1 MPYKV
6 TFSANGS
13 RKEIAGLD
21 DVEFVDGTV
30 RCMGLVDGEET
41 LVAAIPLAAVD
52 YVVEESYD
60 ADAGGQ
66 APEAPEPDAPET
78 EGPETEAP
86 ETEAPKAEA
95 GPVSGEVDGTASI
108 EASPGTAGATATH
121 LVTLEVAEGDEE
133 FEYFRVDYGAEEA
146 MTEISNVSPEDV
158 KRFGVDRDGD
168 GEIEESFLVGDWEV
182 SHGGSGHTL
191 RLRNQDW
198 EGTLNEGD
206 VIILEVDDVKNPEA
220 GETSEAQVILNGHQ
234 TSVTSFT
241 VDDGSDA
248 E

>member
-30 RCMGLVDGEET
+30 RCMGQVDGEET
-41 LVAAIPLAAVD
+41 LVAAIPQAAVD
-52 YVVEESYD
+52 YVVEESYE
-60 ADAGGQ
+60 AGGQ
-66 APEAPEPDAPET
+66 APEA
-78 EGPETEAP
+78 PETEAP
-86 ETEAPKAEA
+86 ETEAPESEA
-95 GPVSGEVDGTASI
+95 PKVETGPVSGEVDGTATI
-108 EASPGTAGATATH
+108 EASPGTAGETATH

-206 VIILEVDDVKNPEA
+206 EIILEVDDVKNPEA